1 MAADPKNRK
10 FTFKPRCRFLGRHG
24 LGSRLE
30 QLGHQAISPLALAL
44 EISPMG
50 CRPCFELPNFFL
62 QCLDLCRQ
70 YGDVASLVGTWWPRI
85 MPYLS

>member
-1 MAADPKNRK
+1 
-10 FTFKPRCRFLGRHG
+10 
-24 LGSRLE
+24 
-30 QLGHQAISPLALAL
+30 L

-70 YGDVASLVGTWWPRI
+70 QGDVASLVGTWWPRI
-85 MPYLS
+85 MPYLSEINAHHSFAVMRQ

>member
-1 MAADPKNRK
+1 
-10 FTFKPRCRFLGRHG
+10 
-24 LGSRLE
+24 
-30 QLGHQAISPLALAL
+30 
-44 EISPMG
+44 MG

-85 MPYLS
+85 MPYLSEINAHHGFAVMRQ